1 MPYPS
6 QKFEESVH
14 LQHVLFLL
22 PSAVVSP
29 MIVAT
34 VSALGPDSEHDDR
47 ADPCS
52 RPEMDTT
59 MSEK

>member
-6 QKFEESVH
+6 RKFEESVH

-22 PSAVVSP
+22 PSAVVSTV
-29 MIVAT
+29 MVAT
-34 VSALGPDSEHDDR
+34 VSALGPDSERDDR

-52 RPEMDTT
+52 RPEMYLS